1 VTKLFKY
8 NDRSQLTCVTKLF
21 IHIVSK
27 NMSSAA
33 ITTIIQMVE
42 ALPDNL
48 QEQVADHLRA
58 YIADLEEEA
67 RWESSFQ
74 RTQSNL
80 VAAARRAKQEI
91 ADGQAVPMDYEQL

>member
-1 VTKLFKY
+1 
-8 NDRSQLTCVTKLF
+8 
-21 IHIVSK
+21 
-27 NMSSAA
+27 MSSVAM
-33 ITTIIQMVE
+33 TTIIKMVE
-42 ALPDNL
+42 SLPDDL
-48 QEQVADHLRA
+48 QDQVAEHLRT

-91 ADGQAVPMDYEQL
+91 SEGQAVPMDYERP